1 MESEIQMISI
11 GIDIGSFSV
20 KVAIMRG
27 AGKGFE
33 ILRLDEYPLTQDPNR
48 DRTIELVEVFRDI
61 QLKNGGADT
70 TYIIAAQ
77 HDRVALRRKTFPFRE
92 RHKILKSLPFELEED
107 IPFQPEQSVFDF
119 KTTHIIGNN
128 ASVIA
133 CATTKEYLKTLLK
146 QVEDAQLYPEI
157 VSVEGLALGNAYEQW
172 RESPIEYSDKDQE
185 LPEADVVDVVLHI
198 GHQSTLVLVM
208 RDGYVLDL
216 RQIDWGG
223 KDLAET
229 IANKYSMHYL
239 EALKELRKKAFIL
252 TNNDGATREQIA
264 LSEVIKTG
272 VDTLAHE
279 VQLVL
284 LELRTAYNL
293 SYRMGSLSGGIALI
307 RNIGPY
313 LTQKLEIPFN
323 RIGSL
328 EVAPNIDFAASPNN
342 EISFLIAIGLALEG
356 IKRPKNPAI
365 NLLKGEFARKSEA
378 IRVVWE
384 KWRTA
389 AITAAAAFV
398 ILFAWGYMREGYA
411 TDMAIVASDKLR
423 SLGRKILA
431 QPRIGEAQIRAFIR
445 EQEQKAKMKH
455 LFEQLQ
461 TISSP
466 LDVVNSLTRKTP
478 NRSEGVLVIKRFS
491 VNNETVR
498 ISGEAAQVEMLTRV
512 QNALKSMSKDG
523 QIKPAAA
530 AAPSKPGY
538 KSFAFEFRI
547 NRKPVR

>member
-1 MESEIQMISI
+1 MISI
-11 GIDIGSFSV
+11 GIDIGSYSV
-20 KVAIMRG
+20 KVAVMRS

-33 ILRLDEYPLTQDPNR
+33 ILRLDEYPLSQDPNR

-61 QLKNGGADT
+61 QLKNGNADT
-70 TYIIAAQ
+70 TYVIAAQ
-77 HDRVALRRKTFPFRE
+77 HDRVAIRRKTFPFRE

-107 IPFQPEQSVFDF
+107 IPFAPEVSVFDF
-119 KTTHIIGNN
+119 KTTHFVGNN

-133 CATTKEYLKTLLK
+133 TATTKEYLKTLLK
-146 QVEDAQLYPEI
+146 QVGDAQLYPEI

-172 RESPIEYSDKDQE
+172 REAPIEYSDKDQD

-198 GHQSTLVLVM
+198 GHQSTLVLIM

-252 TNNDGATREQIA
+252 TNNDGATREQVA
-264 LSEVIKTG
+264 LSEVIKSG
-272 VDTLAHE
+272 VDILAHE

-284 LELRTAYNL
+284 LELRTSYNL
-293 SYRMGSLSGGIALI
+293 SYRMGQLSGGVSLV
-307 RNIGPY
+307 RNLGPY

-323 RIGSL
+323 RVSSL
-328 EVAPNIDFAASPNN
+328 EVAPNVDFAASPNN
-342 EISFLIAIGLALEG
+342 EISFLIAIGLGLEG

-378 IRVVWE
+378 MRVMWQ
-384 KWRTA
+384 KWKPA
-389 AITAAAAFV
+389 AMTAAAAFV

-411 TDMAIVASDKLR
+411 TDMAITAGDKLR

-431 QPRIGEAQIRAFIR
+431 QPRVREQQIKAFIR
-445 EQEQKAKMKH
+445 EQEQKAKMKR

-466 LDVVNSLTRKTP
+466 LDVVNNLTRKTP
-478 NRSEGVLVIKRFS
+478 NRSEGALVIRRFS

-498 ISGEAAQVEMLTRV
+498 VAGEAAQVEMLTRV

-523 QIKPAAA
+523 KLTPKAA
-530 AAPSKPGY
+530 AAPSKSGY

-547 NRKPVR
+547 NRKTVR